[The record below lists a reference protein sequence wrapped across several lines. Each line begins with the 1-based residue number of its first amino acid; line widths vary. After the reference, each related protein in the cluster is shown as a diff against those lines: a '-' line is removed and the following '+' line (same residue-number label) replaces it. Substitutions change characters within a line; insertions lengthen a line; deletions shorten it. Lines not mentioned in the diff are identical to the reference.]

1 MKKYIVLV
9 VTTLILTGLA
19 GCSMTKN
26 RYNHYGVVKYL
37 ENKYDDKFEYYE
49 TYGGTLFDSDSWKK
63 FICTSEKYP
72 GKHILVI
79 YDVKYKKYHDNYLD
93 IKYARQVDELFDSM
107 LSEVFGENTY
117 CFPHYEDEDID
128 GSVSEFDGDTTFEQY
143 IAMKRLFL
151 YSFVKSDKSNEE
163 IQGIVTQMLDL
174 VGLPGTQ
181 DLYPA
186 ELSGG
191 MKKRVGLARAIAV
204 NPEIVLYDE
213 PTAGLDP
220 IMSRN
225 ISRLIKKT
233 QEQLHVTS
241 VLVTHDMQ
249 SAFYA
254 ADRVAMLYEGH
265 IVAIGTAEEMKN
277 STNPIVKAFIEGR
290 EIKEQV
296 IK

>member
-1 MKKYIVLV
+1 MAEAVISLRQLNITFGTHTVLDNIDLDVYKGETLAVLGPSGTGKSTVLRSMIGLLEPNGGQIFIQGEDVSGLDEEGWNRLRMKMGMVFQYS
-9 VTTLILTGLA
+9 A
-19 GCSMTKN
+19 
-26 RYNHYGVVKYL
+26 
-37 ENKYDDKFEYYE
+37 
-49 TYGGTLFDSDSWKK
+49 LFD
-63 FICTSEKYP
+63 FLT
-72 GKHILVI
+72 V
-79 YDVKYKKYHDNYLD
+79 
-93 IKYARQVDELFDSM
+93 
-107 LSEVFGENTY
+107 GENVAFGLRQHT
-117 CFPHYEDEDID
+117 D
-128 GSVSEFDGDTTFEQY
+128 
-143 IAMKRLFL
+143 
-151 YSFVKSDKSNEE
+151 KSDEE

>member
-1 MKKYIVLV
+1 MAEAVISLRQLNITFGTHMVLDNIDLDVYKGETLAVLGPSGTGKSTVLRSMIGLLEPNGGQIFIQGEDVSGLDEDGWNRLRMKMGMVFQYS
-9 VTTLILTGLA
+9 A
-19 GCSMTKN
+19 
-26 RYNHYGVVKYL
+26 
-37 ENKYDDKFEYYE
+37 
-49 TYGGTLFDSDSWKK
+49 LFD
-63 FICTSEKYP
+63 FLT
-72 GKHILVI
+72 V
-79 YDVKYKKYHDNYLD
+79 
-93 IKYARQVDELFDSM
+93 
-107 LSEVFGENTY
+107 GENVAFGLRQHT
-117 CFPHYEDEDID
+117 
-128 GSVSEFDGDTTFEQY
+128 
-143 IAMKRLFL
+143 
-151 YSFVKSDKSNEE
+151 DKSNEE

-233 QEQLHVTS
+233 QEQLHITS

>member
-1 MKKYIVLV
+1 MAEAVISLRQLNITFGTHTVLDNIDLDVYKGETLAVLGPSGTGKSTVLRSMIGLLEPNGGQIFIQGEDVSGLDEDGWNRLRMKMGMVFQYS
-9 VTTLILTGLA
+9 A
-19 GCSMTKN
+19 
-26 RYNHYGVVKYL
+26 
-37 ENKYDDKFEYYE
+37 
-49 TYGGTLFDSDSWKK
+49 LFD
-63 FICTSEKYP
+63 FLT
-72 GKHILVI
+72 V
-79 YDVKYKKYHDNYLD
+79 
-93 IKYARQVDELFDSM
+93 
-107 LSEVFGENTY
+107 GENVAFGLRQHT
-117 CFPHYEDEDID
+117 D
-128 GSVSEFDGDTTFEQY
+128 
-143 IAMKRLFL
+143 
-151 YSFVKSDKSNEE
+151 KSDKE

>member
-1 MKKYIVLV
+1 MAEAVISLRQLNITFGTHTVLDNIDLDVYKGETLAVLGPSGTGKSTVLRSMIGLLEPNGGQIFIQGEDVRGLDEDGWNRLRMKMGMVFQYS
-9 VTTLILTGLA
+9 A
-19 GCSMTKN
+19 
-26 RYNHYGVVKYL
+26 
-37 ENKYDDKFEYYE
+37 
-49 TYGGTLFDSDSWKK
+49 LFD
-63 FICTSEKYP
+63 FLT
-72 GKHILVI
+72 V
-79 YDVKYKKYHDNYLD
+79 
-93 IKYARQVDELFDSM
+93 
-107 LSEVFGENTY
+107 GENVAFGLRQHT
-117 CFPHYEDEDID
+117 D
-128 GSVSEFDGDTTFEQY
+128 
-143 IAMKRLFL
+143 
-151 YSFVKSDKSNEE
+151 KSDEE

>member
-1 MKKYIVLV
+1 MAEAVISLRQLNITFGTHTVLDNIDLDVYKGETLAVLGPSGTGKSTVLRSMIGLLEPNGGQIFIQGEDVSGLDEDGWNRLRMKMGMVFQYS
-9 VTTLILTGLA
+9 A
-19 GCSMTKN
+19 
-26 RYNHYGVVKYL
+26 
-37 ENKYDDKFEYYE
+37 
-49 TYGGTLFDSDSWKK
+49 LFD
-63 FICTSEKYP
+63 FLT
-72 GKHILVI
+72 V
-79 YDVKYKKYHDNYLD
+79 
-93 IKYARQVDELFDSM
+93 
-107 LSEVFGENTY
+107 GENVAFGLRQHT
-117 CFPHYEDEDID
+117 D
-128 GSVSEFDGDTTFEQY
+128 
-143 IAMKRLFL
+143 
-151 YSFVKSDKSNEE
+151 KSDEE

-277 STNPIVKAFIEGR
+277 STDPIVKAFIEGR

>member
-1 MKKYIVLV
+1 MAEAVISLRQLNITFGTHTVLDNIDLDVYKGETLAVLGPSGTGKSTELRSMIGLLEPDGGQIFIQGEDVSGLDEDGWNRLRMKMGMVFQYS
-9 VTTLILTGLA
+9 A
-19 GCSMTKN
+19 
-26 RYNHYGVVKYL
+26 
-37 ENKYDDKFEYYE
+37 
-49 TYGGTLFDSDSWKK
+49 LFD
-63 FICTSEKYP
+63 FLT
-72 GKHILVI
+72 V
-79 YDVKYKKYHDNYLD
+79 
-93 IKYARQVDELFDSM
+93 
-107 LSEVFGENTY
+107 GENVAFGLRQHT
-117 CFPHYEDEDID
+117 
-128 GSVSEFDGDTTFEQY
+128 
-143 IAMKRLFL
+143 
-151 YSFVKSDKSNEE
+151 DKSNEE

>member
-1 MKKYIVLV
+1 MAEAVISLRQLNITFGTHTVLDNIDLDVYKGETLAVLGPSGTGKSTVLRSMIGLLEPNGGQIFIQGEDVSGLDEDGWNRLRMKMGMVFQYS
-9 VTTLILTGLA
+9 A
-19 GCSMTKN
+19 
-26 RYNHYGVVKYL
+26 
-37 ENKYDDKFEYYE
+37 
-49 TYGGTLFDSDSWKK
+49 LFD
-63 FICTSEKYP
+63 FLT
-72 GKHILVI
+72 V
-79 YDVKYKKYHDNYLD
+79 
-93 IKYARQVDELFDSM
+93 
-107 LSEVFGENTY
+107 GENVAFGLRQHT
-117 CFPHYEDEDID
+117 
-128 GSVSEFDGDTTFEQY
+128 
-143 IAMKRLFL
+143 
-151 YSFVKSDKSNEE
+151 DKSNEE

-181 DLYPA
+181 NLYPA

-277 STNPIVKAFIEGR
+277 SINPIVKAFIEGR

>member
-1 MKKYIVLV
+1 MAEAVISLRQLNITFGTHKVLDNIDLDVYKGETLAVLGPSGTGKSTVLRSMIGLLEPNGGQIFIQGEDVSGLDEDGWNRLRMKMGMVFQYS
-9 VTTLILTGLA
+9 A
-19 GCSMTKN
+19 
-26 RYNHYGVVKYL
+26 
-37 ENKYDDKFEYYE
+37 
-49 TYGGTLFDSDSWKK
+49 LFD
-63 FICTSEKYP
+63 FLT
-72 GKHILVI
+72 V
-79 YDVKYKKYHDNYLD
+79 
-93 IKYARQVDELFDSM
+93 
-107 LSEVFGENTY
+107 GENVAFGLRQHT
-117 CFPHYEDEDID
+117 
-128 GSVSEFDGDTTFEQY
+128 G
-143 IAMKRLFL
+143 
-151 YSFVKSDKSNEE
+151 KSDEE

>member
-1 MKKYIVLV
+1 MAEAVISLRQLNITFGTHTVLDNIDLDVYKGETLAVLGPSGTGKSTVLRSMIGLLEPNGGQIFIQGEDVSGLDEDGWNRLRMKMGMVFQYS
-9 VTTLILTGLA
+9 A
-19 GCSMTKN
+19 
-26 RYNHYGVVKYL
+26 
-37 ENKYDDKFEYYE
+37 
-49 TYGGTLFDSDSWKK
+49 LFD
-63 FICTSEKYP
+63 FLT
-72 GKHILVI
+72 V
-79 YDVKYKKYHDNYLD
+79 
-93 IKYARQVDELFDSM
+93 
-107 LSEVFGENTY
+107 GENVAFGLRQHT
-117 CFPHYEDEDID
+117 D
-128 GSVSEFDGDTTFEQY
+128 
-143 IAMKRLFL
+143 
-151 YSFVKSDKSNEE
+151 KSDEE

-204 NPEIVLYDE
+204 NPKIVLYDE

>member
-1 MKKYIVLV
+1 MAEAVISLRQLNITFGTHTVLDNIDLDVYKGETLAVLGPSGTGKSTVLRSMIGLLEPNGGQIFIQGEDVSGLDEDGWNRLRMKMGMVFQYS
-9 VTTLILTGLA
+9 A
-19 GCSMTKN
+19 
-26 RYNHYGVVKYL
+26 
-37 ENKYDDKFEYYE
+37 
-49 TYGGTLFDSDSWKK
+49 LFD
-63 FICTSEKYP
+63 FLT
-72 GKHILVI
+72 V
-79 YDVKYKKYHDNYLD
+79 
-93 IKYARQVDELFDSM
+93 
-107 LSEVFGENTY
+107 GENVAFGLRQHT
-117 CFPHYEDEDID
+117 
-128 GSVSEFDGDTTFEQY
+128 
-143 IAMKRLFL
+143 
-151 YSFVKSDKSNEE
+151 DKSNEE

-174 VGLPGTQ
+174 VGLPDTQ

-265 IVAIGTAEEMKN
+265 IVAIGPAEEMKN

>member
-1 MKKYIVLV
+1 MAEAVISLRQLNITFGTHTVLDNIDLDVYKGETLAVLGPSGTGKSTVLRSMIGLLEPNGGQIFIQGEDVSGLDEDGWNRLRMKMGMVFQYS
-9 VTTLILTGLA
+9 A
-19 GCSMTKN
+19 
-26 RYNHYGVVKYL
+26 
-37 ENKYDDKFEYYE
+37 
-49 TYGGTLFDSDSWKK
+49 LFD
-63 FICTSEKYP
+63 FLT
-72 GKHILVI
+72 V
-79 YDVKYKKYHDNYLD
+79 
-93 IKYARQVDELFDSM
+93 
-107 LSEVFGENTY
+107 GENVAFGLRQHT
-117 CFPHYEDEDID
+117 D
-128 GSVSEFDGDTTFEQY
+128 
-143 IAMKRLFL
+143 
-151 YSFVKSDKSNEE
+151 KSDEE
-163 IQGIVTQMLDL
+163 IQGIVMQMLDL
-174 VGLPGTQ
+174 VGLPDTQ

>member
-1 MKKYIVLV
+1 MAEAVISLRQLNITFGTHTVLDNIDLDVYKGETLAVLGPSGTGKSTVLRSMIGLLEPNGGQIFIQGEDVSGLDEDGWNRLRMKMGMVFQYS
-9 VTTLILTGLA
+9 A
-19 GCSMTKN
+19 
-26 RYNHYGVVKYL
+26 
-37 ENKYDDKFEYYE
+37 
-49 TYGGTLFDSDSWKK
+49 LFD
-63 FICTSEKYP
+63 FLT
-72 GKHILVI
+72 V
-79 YDVKYKKYHDNYLD
+79 
-93 IKYARQVDELFDSM
+93 
-107 LSEVFGENTY
+107 GENVAFGLRQHT
-117 CFPHYEDEDID
+117 
-128 GSVSEFDGDTTFEQY
+128 
-143 IAMKRLFL
+143 
-151 YSFVKSDKSNEE
+151 DKSNEE

-174 VGLPGTQ
+174 VGLPDTQ

-233 QEQLHVTS
+233 QERMHVTS

>member
-1 MKKYIVLV
+1 MAEAVISLRKLNITFATHTVLDNIDLDVYRGETLAILGPSGTGKSTVLRSMIGLLEPNGGKIYIQGEDVSELDEDGWNRLRMKMGMVFQYS
-9 VTTLILTGLA
+9 A
-19 GCSMTKN
+19 
-26 RYNHYGVVKYL
+26 
-37 ENKYDDKFEYYE
+37 
-49 TYGGTLFDSDSWKK
+49 LFD
-63 FICTSEKYP
+63 FLT
-72 GKHILVI
+72 V
-79 YDVKYKKYHDNYLD
+79 
-93 IKYARQVDELFDSM
+93 
-107 LSEVFGENTY
+107 GENVAFGLRQHT
-117 CFPHYEDEDID
+117 
-128 GSVSEFDGDTTFEQY
+128 
-143 IAMKRLFL
+143 
-151 YSFVKSDKSNEE
+151 DKSEEE
-163 IQGIVTQMLDL
+163 IQRIVTEMLDL

-204 NPEIVLYDE
+204 SPEIVLYDE

-220 IMSRN
+220 IMSHN

-233 QEQLHVTS
+233 QQQLHVTS

-254 ADRVAMLYEGH
+254 ADRVAMLYKGR
-265 IVAIGTAEEMKN
+265 IVAIGTAEEMQQ

>member
-1 MKKYIVLV
+1 MAEAVISLRQLNITFGTHTVLDNIDLDVYKGETLAVLGPSGTGKSTVLRSMIGLLEPNGGQIFIQGEDVSGLDEDGWNRLRMKMGMVFQYS
-9 VTTLILTGLA
+9 A
-19 GCSMTKN
+19 
-26 RYNHYGVVKYL
+26 
-37 ENKYDDKFEYYE
+37 
-49 TYGGTLFDSDSWKK
+49 LFD
-63 FICTSEKYP
+63 FLT
-72 GKHILVI
+72 V
-79 YDVKYKKYHDNYLD
+79 
-93 IKYARQVDELFDSM
+93 
-107 LSEVFGENTY
+107 GENVAFGLRQHT
-117 CFPHYEDEDID
+117 
-128 GSVSEFDGDTTFEQY
+128 
-143 IAMKRLFL
+143 
-151 YSFVKSDKSNEE
+151 DKSNEE
-163 IQGIVTQMLDL
+163 IQDIVTQMLDL

-277 STNPIVKAFIEGR
+277 SANPIVKAFIEGR